1 MNIHRAT
8 TSAAAALIVLT
19 LLSACSSGS
28 GHDSGSGS
36 SPSTTPSGAVG
47 VDRSN
52 PAALAAMFA
61 DAYASGNTPLA
72 CSLAIAP
79 ALPRLQSEG
88 LCTAKTA
95 WNEQP
100 RQIRECPDASGRQLY
115 SYQVDHE
122 IDRFLLFTIRLAPT
136 TGGWSVDSVGKSSP
150 GEGLPSCAA
159 TTTSSNGG
167 G

>member
-8 TSAAAALIVLT
+8 STAAAALLSLT
-19 LLSACSSGS
+19 LLTACGSSGS
-28 GHDSGSGS
+28 GRDRST
-36 SPSTTPSGAVG
+36 STTPSGAAG

-100 RQIRECPDASGRQLY
+100 RQIRECPDVSGRQLY

-122 IDRFLLFTIRLAPT
+122 IDRFLIFTIRLTPS

-150 GEGLPSCAA
+150 GEGLPACAA
-159 TTTSSNGG
+159 KNTSSNGG